1 MHRTTPQFWSRFDA
15 LPESVQELAKKNFA
29 LLKQNK
35 AHPSLQF
42 KKVGEYWS
50 ARVGRS
56 HRALALEDGADFT
69 WVWIGHHDEYD
80 RLIG

>member
-1 MHRTTPQFWSRFDA
+1 MHRTTPQFRDRFDA
-15 LPESVQELAKKNFA
+15 LPDSVRRLAKKNFD
-29 LLKQNK
+29 LLKKNQ

-56 HRALALEDGADFT
+56 HRALALEDGPDFI
-69 WVWIGHHDEYD
+69 WVWIGH
-80 RLIG
+80 R